1 MHMVGER
8 LMHGHGVETNQTEA
22 LAWFKLAAKSGHP
35 HSSYNL
41 AVAHL
46 NGLNAGLE
54 DGEHEELLRHAAD
67 DGVEEAEEV
76 LTHLCSTGQ
85 CRGVPDEEYVDN

>member
-1 MHMVGER
+1 
-8 LMHGHGVETNQTEA
+8 MHGHGVEMNQTEA
-22 LAWFKLAAKSGHP
+22 LAWFKLSAKSGHP

-46 NGLNAGLE
+46 NGLNADLE
-54 DGEHEELLRHAAD
+54 DGEDEELLRHAAD
-67 DGVEEAEEV
+67 NGVEEAGDV

-85 CRGVPDEEYVDN
+85 CRGTDREEEFLDN

>member
-1 MHMVGER
+1 
-8 LMHGHGVETNQTEA
+8 MHGHGVEANATEA
-22 LAWFKLAAKSGHP
+22 LSWFKLAAKSGHP

-54 DGEHEELLRHAAD
+54 DGEDETLLRHAAD
-67 DGVEEAEEV
+67 NGVEEAGDV

-85 CRGVPDEEYVDN
+85 CRGTEAEQDYMDD